1 MPVFSGP
8 APDSKSNGLSP
19 ALFADILMRTQVQ
32 VCGFVR
38 GLLGDEERARDITQ
52 DVFVDAWRLT
62 QRVSAPFTAEADE
75 GAIRRW
81 LFHAAYW
88 RTISAGRRDR
98 MLRWQSLDMSL
109 QSSADFT
116 AEHFLDPIQFDDLIA
131 EAEALRAALA
141 TLSAE
146 DVACI
151 LLNVVQGF
159 TASEIA
165 QILRSTPDATK
176 RRLSRAKQRLR
187 VAYFAQNPPQP
198 RSVRSDEHK

>member
-1 MPVFSGP
+1 
-8 APDSKSNGLSP
+8 
-19 ALFADILMRTQVQ
+19 LFADILARTQLQ

-38 GLLGDEERARDITQ
+38 GLIGDEERARDITQ

-62 QRVSAPFTAEADE
+62 QRGAAPFTAGAEE
-75 GAIRRW
+75 SAIRRW

-88 RTISAGRRDR
+88 RTVSAGRRDR
-98 MLRWQSLDMSL
+98 ILRWQSLETTL
-109 QSSADFT
+109 ESSADALTDQLF
-116 AEHFLDPIQFDDLIA
+116 DPIQFDDLVA

-141 TLSAE
+141 TLVAE

-159 TASEIA
+159 TSSEIA
-165 QILRSTPDATK
+165 QIVRATPDATK

-187 VAYFAQNPPQP
+187 AAYFAQNPAASEE
-198 RSVRSDEHK
+198 RSRP